1 MSEKNDVASAL
12 VKLSFLVQS
21 VYGEVSEASGL
32 TPQQA
37 QLLCVL
43 CHQSLGMAQLAQTL
57 GIEKSSL
64 TGLVDR
70 VEKLGLVSRQTS
82 SIDAR
87 SSNVQLTKIG
97 TNVVMKFRGEA
108 TSKLNELVACMPKKY
123 RDIFT
128 DIAGRIVTEHEVPA
142 VFNQVS

>member
-21 VYGEVSEASGL
+21 VYAEVSEASGL

-37 QLLCVL
+37 QLMCVL
-43 CHQSLGMAQLAQTL
+43 CNQNLGMAQLAQTL

-70 VEKLGLVSRQTS
+70 VEKLGFVSRKVS
-82 SIDAR
+82 ENDAR
-87 SSNVQLTKIG
+87 SSIVQLTKIG
-97 TNVVMKFRGEA
+97 TNVVLKFRGEA
-108 TSKLNELVACMPKKY
+108 TAKLNELVACMPKRY
-123 RDIFT
+123 RDTFT

>member
-1 MSEKNDVASAL
+1 MSDKNDVAGAL

-21 VYGEVSEASGL
+21 VYAEVSEASGL

-43 CHQSLGMAQLAQTL
+43 CNQSMGMAQLAQVL

-70 VEKLGLVSRQTS
+70 VEKLGLVARQTS
-82 SIDAR
+82 SFDAR
-87 SSNVQLTKIG
+87 SNIVQLTKIG
-97 TNVVMKFRGEA
+97 TNLVMKFRGEA
-108 TSKLNELVACMPKKY
+108 TSKLNELVSCMPKKY
-123 RDIFT
+123 RDTFT
-128 DIAGRIVTEHEVPA
+128 DIAGRIVTEHQVPA
-142 VFNQVS
+142 VFSQVS

>member
-1 MSEKNDVASAL
+1 LSEKNDVAGAL

-21 VYGEVSEASGL
+21 VYAEVSEASGL

-37 QLLCVL
+37 QLMCVL
-43 CHQSLGMAQLAQTL
+43 CSESLGMAQLAQTL

-70 VEKLGLVSRQTS
+70 VEKLGFVTRTISQS
-82 SIDAR
+82 DAR
-87 SSNVQLTKIG
+87 SSIVQLTKIG
-97 TNVVMKFRGEA
+97 TNVVLKFRGEA
-108 TSKLNELVACMPKKY
+108 TSKLNELVSCMPKKY
-123 RDIFT
+123 RDTFT

-142 VFNQVS
+142 VFTQVS

>member
-21 VYGEVSEASGL
+21 VYSEVSEASGL

-37 QLLCVL
+37 QLMCVL
-43 CHQSLGMAQLAQTL
+43 CNESLGMAQLAQTL

-70 VEKLGLVSRQTS
+70 VEKLGFVSRQVS
-82 SIDAR
+82 KSDAR
-87 SSNVQLTKIG
+87 SSIVQLTKIG
-97 TNVVMKFRGEA
+97 TNVVLKFRGEA

-123 RDIFT
+123 RDTFT